1 MQFCCLIF
9 IKMKNNKVKPADN
22 SSNQQNPNK
31 GTKGTNVQYDKAQ
44 GNKGQQLNTNTPK
57 K

>member
-1 MQFCCLIF
+1 
-9 IKMKNNKVKPADN
+9 MKNNKVKPADN

-31 GTKGTNVQYDKAQ
+31 GTKGTNVQYDYAQ

>member
-1 MQFCCLIF
+1 M
-9 IKMKNNKVKPADN
+9 NKKIKPADN
-22 SSNQQNPNK
+22 SSNQQNKNK

-44 GNKGQQLNTNTPK
+44 GNRGKQLNQQPPK